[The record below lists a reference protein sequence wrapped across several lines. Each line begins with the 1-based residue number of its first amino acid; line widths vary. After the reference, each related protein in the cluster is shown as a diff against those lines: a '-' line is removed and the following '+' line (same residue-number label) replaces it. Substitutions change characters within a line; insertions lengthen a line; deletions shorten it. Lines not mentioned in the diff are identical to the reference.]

1 MAEQQDVAPRK
12 ISGKPKPKGRGAPK
26 GHRKQPS
33 VDRREIFIR
42 QYLVHKN
49 ASQAYRDAGY
59 KDGPGTAQSA
69 HALLIS
75 PYVRE
80 RIAEER
86 EKHLAALDVSVEHV
100 LDRFKAIAFADAAA
114 ITEYVTSACR
124 YCHGVDHH
132 YHWRTQRELDEATAE
147 AIKDSDRTGKPAVWP
162 DHHGGTGYT
171 MNLLPHPECPE
182 CDGDGIRRV
191 RFKDTRLMTPDERK
205 LFAGVKQTQH
215 GIEFKLNDQ
224 VAALKELAEH
234 VQFYK
239 ARDDHNAN
247 ALARAIAEI
256 QDRGA
261 MGRMPLRK
269 DQPEGKT

>member
-1 MAEQQDVAPRK
+1 MVGKRSSPKGKKASAGPAKAPRK
-12 ISGKPKPKGRGAPK
+12 
-26 GHRKQPS
+26 QPAL
-33 VDRREIFIR
+33 DRREEFIR
-42 QYLVHKN
+42 LYLIHKN
-49 ASQAYRDAGY
+49 KARAYREAGF
-59 KDGPGTAQSA
+59 DTSPHTDRQNA
-69 HALLIS
+69 HHLFTS
-75 PYVRE
+75 HYVQE
-80 RIAEER
+80 RLAEER
-86 EKHLAALDVSVEHV
+86 EKTLATLDVKVEDV
-100 LDRFKAIAFADAAA
+100 LDRFKAIAFGDAAA
-114 ITEYVTSACR
+114 ITEYVVGACR

-132 YHWRTQRELDEATAE
+132 YQWRHQDELTEATEE
-147 AIKDSDRTGKPAVWP
+147 AIRESDRSGKPARFP
-162 DHHGGTGYT
+162 DPHGGIGYRASAP
-171 MNLLPHPECPE
+171 PHPECPN
-182 CDGDGIRRV
+182 CDGDGIARV

>member
-1 MAEQQDVAPRK
+1 MVGKRTSPKGKKASRGSAKAPRK
-12 ISGKPKPKGRGAPK
+12 
-26 GHRKQPS
+26 QPAL
-33 VDRREIFIR
+33 DRREEFIR
-42 QYLVHKN
+42 FYLIHKN
-49 ASQAYRDAGY
+49 ASQAYREAGY
-59 KDGPGTAQSA
+59 QDGPGTRQSA
-69 HALLIS
+69 SALLSS
-75 PYVRE
+75 PYVQDRL
-80 RIAEER
+80 ADER
-86 EKHLAALDVSVEHV
+86 EKTLAKLDVKVEDV
-100 LDRFKAIAFADAAA
+100 LDRFKAIAFGDAAA
-114 ITEYVTSACR
+114 ITEYVVGACR
-124 YCHGVDHH
+124 YCHGIDHH
-132 YHWRTQRELDEATAE
+132 YQWRHQDELTQATEDAIRE
-147 AIKDSDRTGKPAVWP
+147 SDRSGKAARFP
-162 DHHGGTGYT
+162 DAHGGIGYRAS
-171 MNLLPHPECPE
+171 MPPHPDCPN
-182 CDGDGIRRV
+182 CDGDGIARV
-191 RFKDTRLMTPDERK
+191 KFKDTRLMTPDERK